1 MSVPPQ
7 ALVIMA
13 HTILLV
19 EDYDDTREFMHFM
32 LEFYGYAVIDAKDG
46 LEAVEFTKS
55 EHPDLILMDIS
66 LPEMDGINATKQIR
80 KLEEWADVPVVA
92 VTAHTNC
99 RQKALNAG
107 CNEVLFK
114 PVEPEHLKQVIAS
127 YL

>member
-1 MSVPPQ
+1 
-7 ALVIMA
+7 MA

-19 EDYDDTREFMHFM
+19 EDYDDAREFMHFM
-32 LEFYGYAVIDAKDG
+32 LEFYGYDVIEATDG
-46 LEAVEFTKS
+46 REAVECMKK

-66 LPEMDGINATKQIR
+66 LPELDGIAATKQIR
-80 KLEEWADVPVVA
+80 ELEEGAEIPVLA
-92 VTAHTNC
+92 ITAHTNY

-114 PVEPEHLKQVIAS
+114 PVEPEYLKKIIAN